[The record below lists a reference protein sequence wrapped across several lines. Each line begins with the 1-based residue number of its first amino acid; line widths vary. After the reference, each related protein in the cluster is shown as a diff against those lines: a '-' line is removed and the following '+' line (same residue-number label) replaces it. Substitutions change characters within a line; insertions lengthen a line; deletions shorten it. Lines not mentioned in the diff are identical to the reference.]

1 MPTKCKR
8 SGKERHHT
16 EDDAQERLSVLSKT
30 NRSRKPVRYYHCG
43 YCNGFHL
50 TSKANGVEVK
60 QGNIP
65 HPELFE
71 KYLIKDEE
79 VEE

>member
-8 SGKERHHT
+8 SGKDRYNT
-16 EDDAQERLSVLSKT
+16 ENEALKRLNALSKT
-30 NRSRKPVRYYHCG
+30 NRSRKPVGCYPCRYCR
-43 YCNGFHL
+43 GFHL
-50 TSKANGVEVK
+50 TSKVNKAELK
-60 QGNIP
+60 QKDIP

-71 KYLIKDEE
+71 KYLSKDEE